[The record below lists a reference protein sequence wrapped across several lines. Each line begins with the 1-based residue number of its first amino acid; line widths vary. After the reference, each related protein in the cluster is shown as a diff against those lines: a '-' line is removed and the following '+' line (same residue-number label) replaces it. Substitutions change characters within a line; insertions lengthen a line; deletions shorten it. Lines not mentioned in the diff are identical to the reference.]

1 MEERKKREYKTKRG
15 RENKSEE
22 ARGDNRLR
30 DGKIFYNHIFCFYL
44 YYISFYTRIE
54 KLKFNQP
61 GTRNINANAS
71 SGFLLGFSPVS
82 INILQWFY
90 PVLGS

>member
-1 MEERKKREYKTKRG
+1 MREEKTVEERKKREYKTKRG

-44 YYISFYTRIE
+44 YYISF
-54 KLKFNQP
+54 
-61 GTRNINANAS
+61 
-71 SGFLLGFSPVS
+71 
-82 INILQWFY
+82 
-90 PVLGS
+90 